1 MTFLA
6 HTSRVLS
13 QRAKV
18 TILLL
23 VIAASVGVFFEL
35 ARVSRGNTQAEDPK
49 VKVGLVGKGLFRP
62 TQAQWAMLTV
72 QPVEQQKFR
81 NEVVT
86 EGKIA
91 VDEERITRVFSPYAG
106 RMKKILA
113 RPGDKVTEGQPL
125 FVIEAADAVDAQNDF
140 IAAVSTL
147 NKARSQVRLNQIGEQ
162 RSGALYKDKAGSL
175 KDWQEAQTNLTAAQ
189 NDLRS
194 AEIGLQAVRNR
205 LRLLGKTDDE
215 IDAFEKTGK
224 ITPDSTVYS
233 PISGTI
239 LQRKVGPG
247 QFIDAGASGGD
258 PVFSIGD
265 ISKIW
270 LVAYVR
276 EANVAKAKVGE
287 TVRFTVLSAPDK
299 EFVGKLD
306 YVSSSIDPTSRR
318 LTVRANVDNS
328 EGLLKPEMFA
338 HVTILEEEGNS
349 TPAVPIQAVVQEGDA
364 SRVWVVREGG
374 TLELRPIEIGLTN
387 GSMVQVLKG
396 IKPGES
402 VVTRGSLFIDR
413 AVDLS
418 G

>member
-6 HTSRVLS
+6 HTTRVLS
-13 QRAKV
+13 LRAKV
-18 TILLL
+18 AILLL
-23 VIAASVGVFFEL
+23 AIAAAGGVFFEL
-35 ARVSRGNTQAEDPK
+35 ARAGRGNTPAAIDETK
-49 VKVGLVGKGLFRP
+49 FGVIGAGLFRP
-62 TQAQWAMLTV
+62 TKAQWAMLTV
-72 QPVEQQKFR
+72 QQVEQQKFR

-91 VDEERITRVFSPYAG
+91 VDEDRITRVFSPYAG

-113 RPGDKVTEGQPL
+113 RAGDKVSEGQPL

-140 IAAVSTL
+140 ITAVATL

-162 RSGALYKDKAGSL
+162 RTGNLYRDKAGSL

-215 IDAFEKTGK
+215 IDSFEKTGK
-224 ITPDSTVYS
+224 ITADSTVYS

-265 ISKIW
+265 ISKVW

-276 EANVAKAKVGE
+276 EASVAKAKVGE
-287 TVRFTVLSAPDK
+287 TVRFTVLSAPEK
-299 EFVGKLD
+299 EFLGKLD
-306 YVSSSIDPTSRR
+306 FVSSSIDPTSRR
-318 LTVRANVDNS
+318 LTVRANIDNS

-338 HVTILEEEGNS
+338 HVTIEEEEGNS
-349 TPAVPIQAVVQEGDA
+349 TPAVPLQAVVQEGDS

-374 TLELRPIEIGLTN
+374 TLELRPIEVGLTN
-387 GSMVQVLKG
+387 GSTVQVLKG
-396 IKPGES
+396 IEPGES

-413 AVDLS
+413 AVELS